1 MWVDF
6 GQDTDMSN
14 SQSQNLVNQTQF
26 AKLCKVSAEA
36 IRKACASGKINIVG
50 EGRKKQIDLNG
61 ELTIDY
67 LHDKNSQRT
76 KSPDDSENH
85 QEIPPL
91 VSEQTLPE
99 EESSFKIASD
109 VPALPKSSG
118 SDLTN
123 IDLDNLTDEDMLRLR
138 PSHVKMLKDLETT
151 LRTRQN
157 RIKERGDLIDRKL
170 VTKFLGILFTIERNE
185 IVPISEKIPSEIAA
199 ILGVEDN
206 ELVLK
211 IGKLLKDEFAKAFS
225 HIEAKTQTFL
235 TSINSDVQGENVS
248 G

>member
-1 MWVDF
+1 MKK
-6 GQDTDMSN
+6 Q
-14 SQSQNLVNQTQF
+14 QPQNLVNQTQF

-50 EGRKKQIDLNG
+50 EGRKKQIDLSG

-67 LHDKNSQRT
+67 LHDKNSQRE
-76 KSPDDSENH
+76 KSSNNSENH
-85 QEIPPL
+85 QEIPPP

-99 EESSFKIASD
+99 EDSSSKTVSD
-109 VPALPKSSG
+109 EPVTPKNYG

-123 IDLDNLTDEDMLRLR
+123 IDLDNLSDEDMLRLR

-206 ELVLK
+206 ELILK
-211 IGKLLKDEFAKAFS
+211 VGKLLKDEFANAFS
-225 HIEAKTQTFL
+225 HIEAKTQNFL
-235 TSINSDVQGENVS
+235 SSINSNIKGENVS

>member
-1 MWVDF
+1 M
-6 GQDTDMSN
+6 QYANMK
-14 SQSQNLVNQTQF
+14 SQQPQNLVNQTQF

-36 IRKACASGKINIVG
+36 IRKACAAGKINFIG

-67 LHDKNSQRT
+67 LHDKNAQRS
-76 KSPDDSENH
+76 KSPDNQENE
-85 QEIPPL
+85 QESPSQ
-91 VSEQTLPE
+91 VNKQTLPE
-99 EESSFKIASD
+99 E
-109 VPALPKSSG
+109 KSSSQSVTDKNPTVDNSG
-118 SDLTN
+118 LSGSSDLPLS
-123 IDLDNLTDEDMLRLR
+123 IDLDNLSDEDMLKLR
-138 PSHVKMLKDLETT
+138 PGQVKMLKDLEMT

-157 RIKERGDLIDRKL
+157 RFKERGDLIDRKL
-170 VTKFLGILFTIERNE
+170 VTKFLGVLFTIERNE

-199 ILGVEDN
+199 ILGIEDN

-211 IGKLLKDEFAKAFS
+211 IAKLMKDEFGKAFS

-235 TSINSDVQGENVS
+235 TSINSDIKGQNVP